1 MNELRLGWVV
11 LPVRTTLLAR
21 LDPVLLGVTLLLLG
35 LGLVMVA
42 SASMDLAERNFNNPY
57 FFVSRQALFVV
68 LGAIAV
74 LVMLSIPLQR
84 WEGAGP
90 WLLLLIMLLLIAVLL
105 PGVGRTVNGATRWIP
120 LGVFNLQVSE
130 PVKLLVVLYLSGYIV
145 RHYSNLRLHFFGFIR
160 PLIVL
165 GVGTAL
171 LLMQPD
177 FGAAVMMLVIG
188 MGMLFL
194 AGAKLWQFLA
204 LGATVV
210 VAMALMAVAVPY
222 RVARLTAFLDPWQ
235 DPFASGF
242 QLTQSLIA
250 IGSGSWWGTGLGGS
264 VQKLFYL
271 PEAHNDFI
279 FAVFAEEFGFVGV
292 VGLVV
297 LFAILIGR
305 AFWIGLQA
313 ERSGHVFGAHAAFGV
328 AIWIGLQSIVNLGVN
343 MGLLPTKGLT
353 LPFLSY
359 GGSSLIVTLA
369 AIGLLARVYWEVQ
382 AAATTE
388 SPEPRR
394 RQRQRT
400 VTIETLED
408 RPPLPA
414 GASPDPMPFDRLR
427 ASGEAGANGVDATPA
442 TLEEAR

>member
-1 MNELRLGWVV
+1 MIRQLALPRLTSSRLAAGIDAP
-11 LPVRTTLLAR
+11 LLLA
-21 LDPVLLGVTLLLLG
+21 VLALLG

-42 SASMDLAERNFNNPY
+42 SSSLDLAARNFNNPY
-57 FFVSRQALFVV
+57 HFFHRQLLFAAIGALAAVSFA
-68 LGAIAV
+68 AV
-74 LVMLSIPLQR
+74 PLRR
-84 WEGAGP
+84 WESVGP
-90 WLLLLIMLLLIAVLL
+90 LLLLLIMMLLIAVLL

-145 RHYSNLRLHFFGFIR
+145 RHFANLRLHFVGFVR

-165 GVGTAL
+165 GLGTVL
-171 LLMQPD
+171 LLLQPD
-177 FGAAVMMLVIG
+177 FGGAAIMLAIG

-204 LGATVV
+204 LGATILA
-210 VAMALMAVAVPY
+210 AMSVLALATPY

-235 DPFASGF
+235 DPFATGF

-250 IGSGSWWGTGLGGS
+250 IGSGSWLGTGLGGS

-271 PEAHNDFI
+271 PEAHNDFL

-292 VGLVV
+292 VVLIA
-297 LFAILIGR
+297 LFAVVVWR
-305 AFWIGLQA
+305 AFVIGLLAERGGHAYGSHVAFGIGIWIGLQA
-313 ERSGHVFGAHAAFGV
+313 A
-328 AIWIGLQSIVNLGVN
+328 VNLGVN

-369 AIGLLARVYWEVQ
+369 AIGLLLRVNWEAQV
-382 AAATTE
+382 
-388 SPEPRR
+388 PVPKVR
-394 RQRQRT
+394 
-400 VTIETLED
+400 
-408 RPPLPA
+408 
-414 GASPDPMPFDRLR
+414 G
-427 ASGEAGANGVDATPA
+427 GV
-442 TLEEAR
+442 R

>member
-1 MNELRLGWVV
+1 MIRQHV
-11 LPVRTTLLAR
+11 LAR
-21 LDPVLLGVTLLLLG
+21 LAGPGRFSAGVDVPLLFAVLALLG

-42 SASMDLAERNFNNPY
+42 SSSLELAARNFDNPY
-57 FFVSRQALFVV
+57 HFFHRQLLFAV
-68 LGAIAV
+68 LGAAAAF
-74 LVMLSIPLQR
+74 MLWLIPLHR
-84 WEGAGP
+84 WERSGP
-90 WLLLLIMLLLIAVLL
+90 LLLLLIMVLLIMVLV

-145 RHYSNLRLHFFGFIR
+145 RHYTTLRLHFLGFVR

-165 GVGTAL
+165 GLGTVL
-171 LLMQPD
+171 LLLQPD
-177 FGAAVMMLVIG
+177 FGGAAIMLAIG

-204 LGATVV
+204 LGSTIL
-210 VAMALMAVAVPY
+210 VAMSVLAFATPY

-235 DPFASGF
+235 DPFATGF

-250 IGSGSWWGTGLGGS
+250 IGSGSWLGTGLGGS

-271 PEAHNDFI
+271 PEAHNDFL

-292 VGLVV
+292 V
-297 LFAILIGR
+297 ILIALFGLFVWR
-305 AFWIGLQA
+305 AFVIGLLAQ
-313 ERSGHVFGAHAAFGV
+313 RGGHSYGSHVAFGIG
-328 AIWIGLQSIVNLGVN
+328 IWIALQSGVNLAVN

-369 AIGLLARVYWEVQ
+369 CVGLLLRIHREAQVPVPKIRG
-382 AAATTE
+382 
-388 SPEPRR
+388 
-394 RQRQRT
+394 RT
-400 VTIETLED
+400 
-408 RPPLPA
+408 R
-414 GASPDPMPFDRLR
+414 
-427 ASGEAGANGVDATPA
+427 
-442 TLEEAR
+442 